1 MSLTV
6 DSGGK
11 EHVILVKSPSPGYQA
26 KVVYLGEA
34 YQSREVYVL
43 IRDPDPLYVYS
54 GVEVTQRV
62 ASGVDSSVPIRVLVQ
77 EVSFNASPD
86 REKYV
91 DAVRSQPAAAPAR

>member
-1 MSLTV
+1 VSLSI
-6 DSGGK
+6 DSSGK
-11 EHVILVKSPSPGYQA
+11 EHVVLLKSPTPGYQA

-54 GVEVTQRV
+54 GVEVTQRI
-62 ASGVDSSVPIRVLVQ
+62 ASGVDSSMPIRVLVQ
-77 EVSFNASPD
+77 EVSYNGSPD
-86 REKYV
+86 REKYL